1 MKSTIHDTTVVN
13 TGRKD
18 RTSPEI
24 KKPYAFFQCSK
35 FMKGI
40 DRPEKYLSYYLDL
53 TKTVKWPNVPATL
66 CTLQCIFVYRTLNT
80 NKK

>member
-1 MKSTIHDTTVVN
+1 MN
-13 TGRKD
+13 TGKKD
-18 RTSPEI
+18 RTDLEI
-24 KKPYAFFQCSK
+24 EKPNAVFQCNK

-40 DRPEKYLSYYLDL
+40 DRADKYLSYYLGVM
-53 TKTVKWPNVPATL
+53 KTFKWPNVSAKL

>member
-1 MKSTIHDTTVVN
+1 MIHDATVVN

-18 RTSPEI
+18 RTDLEI
-24 KKPYAFFQCSK
+24 EKSNAVFQCNK

-40 DRPEKYLSYYLDL
+40 DRADKYLIYYLDVM
-53 TKTVKWPNVPATL
+53 KTVKWPNVSAKL
-66 CTLQCIFVYRTLNT
+66 CTCQCIFVYRTLNT